1 LENKRCLNSY
11 AWGGYISWSLPE
23 MKIFID
29 GRTDLYGEEIILDW
43 LDMIHAENNWEE
55 KMESCEINCVL
66 LENEYPIVDKL
77 ISNSWRVLFQDEKSI
92 LILKQ
97 E

>member
-1 LENKRCLNSY
+1 
-11 AWGGYISWSLPE
+11 
-23 MKIFID
+23 
-29 GRTDLYGEEIILDW
+29 
-43 LDMIHAENNWEE
+43 MIHAENNWEE

-92 LILKQ
+92 LLLKQ